1 MLGGQYP
8 GAREVQ
14 PTEVGSTG
22 VVTRRLL
29 SGFPVP
35 GETRMILRR
44 LSLLLALAL
53 SVPLSAQAIN
63 FSTAELQRAKA
74 LQQRLLTLDS
84 HLDTPANFAR
94 DGFDIDNRHDH
105 NALSQ
110 VDYPRMVDGALD
122 GGFWAIY
129 TGQGDRT
136 AAAHLRDRDAG
147 LQRLLEI
154 RTMVAANADRFE
166 LALTPADARRI
177 KADGKRVVFI
187 SMENASPLVAD
198 PSLLR
203 FYHQAGLRMLSTVHF
218 ANNEFADS
226 ATNPQGPEW
235 NGLSAAGKALVLDAV
250 KQGIVIDQSHAS
262 DAVFDQLIA
271 MMPVPFVLSHSASKA
286 IHDHPRNLDD
296 TRLRQL
302 AKAGGVIQVNA
313 YGGYLVDPGK
323 SPQRKAA
330 EDALSKRLG
339 GWEAM
344 SIAQGAEL
352 QRGEDALDAKYP
364 VRHATLDDFFAHMG
378 HILKVVGPEHVGI
391 GLDWDGGGGLTDLR
405 DVSDLPKITAW
416 LLRRGYDEKQIA
428 DIWSGNLLRVMQQAQ
443 DHAER

>member
-1 MLGGQYP
+1 
-8 GAREVQ
+8 
-14 PTEVGSTG
+14 
-22 VVTRRLL
+22 
-29 SGFPVP
+29 
-35 GETRMILRR
+35 MILPR
-44 LSLLLALAL
+44 LPLMLALAL
-53 SVPLSAQAIN
+53 STPLSVHAID
-63 FSTAELQRAKA
+63 FSAAELQRAKS

-110 VDYPRMVDGALD
+110 VDYPRMVEGALD

-129 TGQGDRT
+129 TGQGDRS
-136 AAAHLRDRDAG
+136 AAAHQRDRDAG
-147 LQRLLEI
+147 LQRLLDI
-154 RTMVAANADRFE
+154 RTMLAANGDRFA
-166 LALTPADARRI
+166 LALTPADAVRI

-198 PSLLR
+198 PSLLG

-218 ANNEFADS
+218 ATNEFADS
-226 ATNPQGPEW
+226 ATNPKGPEW
-235 NGLSAAGKALVLDAV
+235 NGLSPAGRALVNEAV
-250 KQGIVIDQSHAS
+250 KRGIVIDQSHAS

-271 MMPVPFVLSHSASKA
+271 MMPVPFVLSHSSAKA

-296 TRLRQL
+296 ARLRQL

-323 SPQRKAA
+323 SPERKDA

-339 GWEAM
+339 GWEGM
-344 SIAQGAEL
+344 SMAQGEEL
-352 QRGEDALDAKYP
+352 QRGEEALDRQYP
-364 VRHATLDDFFAHMG
+364 VRHASLDDFFAHMG
-378 HILKVVGPEHVGI
+378 HILDVVGPEHVGI

-405 DVSDLPKITAW
+405 DVSQLPKITAW

-428 DIWSGNLLRVMQQAQ
+428 GIWGGNLLRVMQQAQ
-443 DHAER
+443 DHARP